1 MALRMT
7 RIAAGGPAGAAEARL
22 MVSEKLQAAM
32 ELQTRL
38 MTGGLG
44 HTPLLGT
51 QGILKHY
58 RGKVAANSKRLS
70 RKR

>member
-1 MALRMT
+1 
-7 RIAAGGPAGAAEARL
+7 